1 MFSLGCG
8 RIFEGTYE
16 QMFSSLQLIKSFP
29 ENTKIYCG
37 HEYTLKNAEFCIK
50 HDKDNSALIEKIKSI
65 KEKLDNG
72 FPTIPTTIKEELDC
86 NIFLRSKDVGSF
98 SKLSF
103 AVIKTGGKQ
112 YKVKAGEIIKVEKL
126 LDSKAESKVE
136 FKEVLAY
143 GDDKAVELGE
153 PTISGAKVEADLIKN
168 SKNRTVLIFKKRRRK
183 NSRRKN
189 GHRQQYSLIRINK
202 IFSKDGKVLSEA
214 EKKVTPLKKTDV
226 TSKIEKK

>member
-1 MFSLGCG
+1 M
-8 RIFEGTYE
+8 
-16 QMFSSLQLIKSFP
+16 
-29 ENTKIYCG
+29 
-37 HEYTLKNAEFCIK
+37 
-50 HDKDNSALIEKIKSI
+50 
-65 KEKLDNG
+65 
-72 FPTIPTTIKEELDC
+72 
-86 NIFLRSKDVGSF
+86 
-98 SKLSF
+98 SF

-126 LDSKAESKVE
+126 LNSKAESKVE

-143 GDDKAVELGE
+143 GDDKAIELGE

-202 IFSKDGKVLSEA
+202 IFSKDGKLISEA
-214 EKKVTPLKKTDV
+214 EKIKKETKEIKQENKE
-226 TSKIEKK
+226 SAK